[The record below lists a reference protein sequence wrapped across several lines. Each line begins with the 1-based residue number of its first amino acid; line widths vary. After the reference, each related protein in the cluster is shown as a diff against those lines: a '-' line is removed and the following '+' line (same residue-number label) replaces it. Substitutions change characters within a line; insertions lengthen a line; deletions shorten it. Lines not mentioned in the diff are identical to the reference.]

1 MRIAEIA
8 PVWTTVP
15 PSGYGGIELVVSELT
30 EALVDRGHEVT
41 LFASGGSQTKGELV
55 CPFAEPPGIGCQ
67 DGPARDLYHATSAF
81 VRAGEFD
88 LIHDHSS
95 VGPWLGSLSAPA
107 PVVHTLH
114 GPWTPWVKQQFALLD
129 GRIHLVAISRSQA
142 SQNSAVRYVGVVPN
156 GINLDAYSF
165 RQEKE
170 DFLLFVGRSNTE
182 KAPELAV
189 EVAKRAG
196 MRLVMIVK
204 RTEPHEQEHWHR
216 AVEPRLEGTE
226 EIHGEVSHEV
236 KVELMGRAKA
246 LVFPIQWPEPFGLV
260 MTEAM
265 ACGTPVIVTP
275 SGAATEVVVDGETG
289 WWCRDVKEMAGA
301 VHRLDGIS
309 PEACRAR
316 VMDKFSVS
324 TMTDRYERIFQHLAV
339 SKHRYAR
346 RPPSV
351 APHKRQ
357 AHPVATKPNTETRT
371 MS

>member
-1 MRIAEIA
+1 MEMRIAEIA

-15 PSGYGGIELVVSELT
+15 PRGYGGIELVVSELT

-55 CPFAEPPGIGCQ
+55 SPFAEPPGIGCE

-95 VGPWLGSLSAPA
+95 VGPWLGALTGDV

-142 SQNSAVRYVGVVPN
+142 SQNSAVRYAGVVPN
-156 GINLDAYSF
+156 GINLDAYPF
-165 RQEKE
+165 RPEKK
-170 DFLLFVGRSNTE
+170 DFLLFVGRSNPD

-189 EVAKRAG
+189 EVAKRTG
-196 MRLVMIVK
+196 LRLVMIVK
-204 RTEPHEQEHWHR
+204 RTEPHEQEHWRR
-216 AVEPRLEGTE
+216 AVEPRLDGTE
-226 EIHGEVSHEV
+226 EIHSEVSHEI
-236 KVELMGRAKA
+236 KVDLMSRAKA

-265 ACGTPVIVTP
+265 ACGTPVIVRP

-289 WWCRDVKEMAGA
+289 WLCSDVNEMVDA
-301 VHRLDGIS
+301 VDRLDGIS
-309 PEACRAR
+309 PDACRAR
-316 VMDKFSVS
+316 VAENFSVQ
-324 TMTDRYERIFQHLAV
+324 TMTHGYEGIF
-339 SKHRYAR
+339 R
-346 RPPSV
+346 RVAGCITTSDVTLQLNQAKGSGLGASSV
-351 APHKRQ
+351 G
-357 AHPVATKPNTETRT
+357 
-371 MS
+371 